1 MANPTSNFNWQ
12 MPTPT
17 DLVTDLPADFE
28 VFGQAVD
35 SSMADLL
42 GGTTGQILAKNSNTN
57 MDFVWITND
66 VGDIT
71 AVTAGT
77 GISGGG
83 TSGAVTITNSMAT
96 EIAAKGD
103 LIVGTGA
110 ATFDNLTAGN
120 NGETLVADSSTS
132 TGLRWQGNYAAAKNL
147 IMNSNCNISQRGT
160 SFAAVVNDYTV
171 DRFNARNSGLGAFT
185 VSQDTDAPTGFKTSA
200 KWLCTTAD
208 ASPAAAD
215 FALFRQRFEGQA
227 LQILKKGSASA
238 VATTLSFWVKS
249 NLTGTFIVQLYD
261 VDNNRSISA
270 SYTINLAD
278 TWEKKSINFAGD
290 TTGALDNNDQN
301 SFEIGWFLGVG
312 SDRSS
317 GTLGTTWATS
327 VNANVAVGQTN
338 VAAAISN
345 YWQITGAQWEIGNT
359 ATEWQLMTGTIQ
371 GELAACQRYYYR
383 TSDTAVFA
391 NYGMGYADQ
400 TTSLY
405 ASVKLPVSMRVKPTS
420 VDYSTL
426 CAHIYNVT
434 AASLSA
440 VTLESTGVSRDW
452 GTVLGTTSG
461 LTQFRP
467 YGLNNNNSSSGYI
480 GFSAE
485 L

>member
-1 MANPTSNFNWQ
+1 
-12 MPTPT
+12 
-17 DLVTDLPADFE
+17 
-28 VFGQAVD
+28 
-35 SSMADLL
+35 
-42 GGTTGQILAKNSNTN
+42 
-57 MDFVWITND
+57 
-66 VGDIT
+66 
-71 AVTAGT
+71 
-77 GISGGG
+77 
-83 TSGAVTITNSMAT
+83 
-96 EIAAKGD
+96 
-103 LIVGTGA
+103 
-110 ATFDNLTAGN
+110 
-120 NGETLVADSSTS
+120 
-132 TGLRWQGNYAAAKNL
+132 LRWQGNYAAAKNL

-359 ATEWQLMTGTIQ
+359 ATEWQLMTGTIPS
-371 GELAACQRYYYR
+371 ELAACQRYYQR
-383 TSDTAVFA
+383 FNDAATSVTNYANGQASSTTAAYFIL
-391 NYGMGYADQ
+391 NLL
-400 TTSLY
+400 TT
-405 ASVKLPVSMRVKPTS
+405 MRVKPTTLDINLIRAT
-420 VDYSTL
+420 DYNTGFTPSGSFSIYSGGTSPEKVALTASTF
-426 CAHIYNVT
+426 
-434 AASLSA
+434 
-440 VTLESTGVSRDW
+440 
-452 GTVLGTTSG
+452 SG
-461 LTQFRP
+461 LTQFRA
-467 YGLNNNNSSSGYI
+467 YVLESAGSTAAYI
-480 GFSAE
+480 GIGAE